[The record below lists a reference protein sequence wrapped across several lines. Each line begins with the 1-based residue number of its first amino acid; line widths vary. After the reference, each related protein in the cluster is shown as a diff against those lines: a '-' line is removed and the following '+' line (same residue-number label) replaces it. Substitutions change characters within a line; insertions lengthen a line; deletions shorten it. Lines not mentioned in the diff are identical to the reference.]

1 MKIKDLII
9 GIFAFPVLLPII
21 IIASIQ
27 DKKAFA
33 KEREIDKTNS
43 ENSLTKSKPGK
54 VRTS

>member
-27 DKKAFA
+27 DKKAIA

-43 ENSLTKSKPGK
+43 ENSLAKSKPGK
-54 VRTS
+54 ARTS